1 MPTTT
6 NGSRL
11 ELVRES
17 SGLRH
22 HLAGTPVHAGDGLE
36 VQLEGG
42 AWTSGRYEWSF
53 REGTRPLLYV
63 GLAGG
68 GLACFEIPDAALLR
82 WPSAARTAD
91 HG

>member
-6 NGSRL
+6 DGGRL

-22 HLAGTPVHAGDGLE
+22 FLAGKPVHAGDGLE
-36 VQLEGG
+36 LQLESG
-42 AWTSGRYEWSF
+42 AWVVGRYEWSF

-63 GLAGG
+63 GIAGG
-68 GLACFEIPDAALLR
+68 GVISFEIPEAALMR
-82 WPSAARTAD
+82 WPSER
-91 HG
+91 

>member
-6 NGSRL
+6 DGDRL

-22 HLAGTPVHAGDGLE
+22 FLAGRPVHGGDGLE
-36 VQLEGG
+36 LHLETG
-42 AWTSGRYEWSF
+42 AWGVGRYEWSF
-53 REGTRPLLYV
+53 REGALPLLYV

-68 GLACFEIPDAALLR
+68 GQVALEILEAALLR
-82 WPSAARTAD
+82 WPVER
-91 HG
+91 

>member
-6 NGSRL
+6 NGNRL

-22 HLAGTPVHAGDGLE
+22 FLAGRPVHAADGLE
-36 VQLEGG
+36 IQFEAGV
-42 AWTSGRYEWSF
+42 WIPGRYEWSF
-53 REGTRPLLYV
+53 REGTRPLLYL

-68 GLACFEIPDAALLR
+68 SLACFEIPETALLR
-82 WPSAARTAD
+82 WPSER
-91 HG
+91 